1 MSTTDG
7 KPLILVVDDFP
18 DNREMY
24 ADYFRFV
31 GYRVA
36 EAANGQEALEQAE
49 HTVPDAI
56 IMDLSL
62 PGIDGWE
69 ATRRLKANPRT
80 KHVPILAV
88 TGHALTGHSKS
99 AAEAGCDMF
108 ITKPCLPE
116 ALERHVRALLDAPV
130 HAKAK
135 TGRR

>member
-1 MSTTDG
+1 MPETR
-7 KPLILVVDDFP
+7 PLILVVDDFP

-36 EAANGQEALEQAE
+36 EAANGQEALDKAE
-49 HTVPDAI
+49 DVVPDAI

-88 TGHALTGHSKS
+88 TGHAVTGHSKS

-116 ALERHVRALLDAPV
+116 TLERHVRALLDAPV